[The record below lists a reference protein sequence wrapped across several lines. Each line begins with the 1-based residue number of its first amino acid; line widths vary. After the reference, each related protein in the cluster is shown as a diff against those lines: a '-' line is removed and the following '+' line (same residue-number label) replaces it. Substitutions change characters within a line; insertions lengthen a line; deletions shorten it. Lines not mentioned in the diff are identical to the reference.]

1 MYMAVLTEKGEKYY
15 ERSKPFLRRLLSL
28 LNENGS
34 GMGVGLTNINF
45 ISCYNKK
52 PPFYAK
58 RRFCRLLIYFF
69 VTVYHLPFISEG
81 MPDAATFISL
91 LVAMP

>member
-34 GMGVGLTNINF
+34 GMG
-45 ISCYNKK
+45 
-52 PPFYAK
+52 
-58 RRFCRLLIYFF
+58 
-69 VTVYHLPFISEG
+69 
-81 MPDAATFISL
+81 
-91 LVAMP
+91 